1 MIMNWKRLLALLLL
15 GPSILLILFYLFSPY
30 QNCLRSDQKIDS
42 QNIQAKIN
50 YCMRNTNW

>member
-1 MIMNWKRLLALLLL
+1 MNWKRLLALLLL